1 MKKPIISVLLTF
13 LLFTGCKA
21 DTSEKINNGISS
33 NQIIKT
39 IDKGKPVL
47 VSGMIITDD
56 LNFAEIKNQ
65 IVFSSSQRIANVD
78 VPVTF
83 INCIFMGKVNTNGK
97 KDNSQVNT
105 HFKGSIT
112 FEACDFR
119 ADAVFDNMIV
129 DGMANFTGAI
139 FREKALFNN
148 VTFKGRQTYFTAF
161 TSEKLFSMQ
170 ESKIEGAIDFFKGIV
185 TGRLSFQSTD
195 FWGEARFSDLDCNG
209 KSEFSL
215 TNFRSDALFTY
226 ANFGNEFRMS
236 NTTVTGRLD
245 MISVD
250 FQTNAWLTNAVFN
263 GKVNFTK
270 TKAKANFDLSGS
282 LFVLGKP
289 EMDEFEVL
297 QPGLMITNGTKCTV
311 NNEFEEIKA
320 KQ

>member
-1 MKKPIISVLLTF
+1 MKNPITLILLTF
-13 LLFTGCKA
+13 LLISGCKA
-21 DTSEKINNGISS
+21 DTTEKTNKGISQD
-33 NQIIKT
+33 QIIKT

-65 IVFSSSQRIANVD
+65 VVFSSSQRIAIVD

-83 INCIFMGKVNTNGK
+83 INCIFMGKVNTNGQ

-105 HFKGSIT
+105 HFKGTIT

-119 ADAVFDNMIV
+119 SDAMFDNMTV

-170 ESKIEGAIDFFKGIV
+170 ESRIEGAIDFFKGKV
-185 TGRLSFQSTD
+185 TGKLSFQSTD

-226 ANFGNEFRMS
+226 VNFGNDFRMS
-236 NTTVTGRLD
+236 NTTIAGRLD

-250 FQTNAWLTNAVFN
+250 FQSNALLTNAVFN

-289 EMDEFEVL
+289 VMDEFEVL
-297 QPGLMITNGTKCTV
+297 LPGMLITNGTQCTV
-311 NNEFEEIKA
+311 NNKFEEIID